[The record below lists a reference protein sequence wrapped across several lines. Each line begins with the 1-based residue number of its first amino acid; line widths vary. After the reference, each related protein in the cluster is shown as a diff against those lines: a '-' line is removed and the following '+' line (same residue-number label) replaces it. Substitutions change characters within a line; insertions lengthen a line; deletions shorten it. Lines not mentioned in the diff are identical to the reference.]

1 MKAVARHFKKK
12 GKCICWLLSLLS
24 HFLKSRGVGFGFFY
38 CVVYGVGGAIGEV
51 LVLLKQLNIVQIF
64 LMSIYI
70 ICV

>member
-1 MKAVARHFKKK
+1 MLVAVFAFTLPEVQRCGVWFFLL
-12 GKCICWLLSLLS
+12 CSLWCW
-24 HFLKSRGVGFGFFY
+24 
-38 CVVYGVGGAIGEV
+38 GAIGEV